1 MRGETRE
8 KQGWGQSCGINRPHC
23 IDADDTDTADIH
35 GYDYKSVV
43 ERAIGTRPLRI
54 SAVRIIRGK
63 GEWGGNREAFR
74 YVLGAFAPL
83 REIIIENVGGGGRRG
98 NDDE

>member
-63 GEWGGNREAFR
+63 GEWASYFNT
-74 YVLGAFAPL
+74 
-83 REIIIENVGGGGRRG
+83 IIYIIF
-98 NDDE
+98 